1 MLFFEVFS
9 FFDTTLTLILYVSAR
24 NFHERTWLWMWN
36 FYLMVVDEG
45 DLRIKYRAW
54 YMEIER
60 EWCIKPFYTYV
71 LSFKPLIK
79 SEAEDDLVMVET
91 SI

>member
-1 MLFFEVFS
+1 
-9 FFDTTLTLILYVSAR
+9 
-24 NFHERTWLWMWN
+24 
-36 FYLMVVDEG
+36 MVVDEG
-45 DLRIKYRAW
+45 DLRIKYRAL

-71 LSFKPLIK
+71 LCFKPLIK

-91 SI
+91 SIE

>member
-1 MLFFEVFS
+1 
-9 FFDTTLTLILYVSAR
+9 
-24 NFHERTWLWMWN
+24 
-36 FYLMVVDEG
+36 MVVDEG

-60 EWCIKPFYTYV
+60 EWCIKPFYTYE
-71 LSFKPLIK
+71 LSLKPLIK

-91 SI
+91 SV